1 MFNKISSFFS
11 VLAIVTFLFVF
22 SANDVFAQKRQ
33 MPSGNSTIPI
43 LSETA
48 MKAIVLDDL
57 DADLVKKYIVI
68 LIMDESDAIP
78 AETTEAQ
85 VAATLVKSLTK
96 RQLATFGRN
105 SSSSAAK
112 QKACV
117 GDFCTTAQCSSL
129 NYGDMWSWMGLCV

>member
-33 MPSGNSTIPI
+33 MPPGNSTIPI
-43 LSETA
+43 LSETE
-48 MKAIVLDDL
+48 MSSIVLDDL
-57 DADLVKKYIVI
+57 DADLVKKYIAIII
-68 LIMDESDAIP
+68 LDESDAIP
-78 AETTEAQ
+78 AETREAQ
-85 VAATLVKSLTK
+85 VAATLVNSLNK

-105 SSSSAAK
+105 TSSAAK

-117 GDFCTTAQCSSL
+117 GDLCTTAQCSDL